1 MLGKFKSVFRNRL
14 LDDIIHG
21 MSSPHADP
29 KVECVLRG
37 SRFQMPIVQSLVS
50 LKSRS
55 ASRITWHSHE
65 VYELLYLLDGAT
77 EYEFVDGGTVVLPGG
92 HFLIIPPGVRHRGL
106 HNVRR
111 PARLCSILLHCSEP
125 KGNSNTVFTRT
136 EFRWIFE
143 RVAEAT
149 KLAWPMGAELRKL
162 AIQLGFQIRAFD
174 SKVPES
180 AAALRLTVCG
190 VLLETTRQLTVTR
203 TMPPDEAV
211 RTAIAYME
219 SRFDQSFS
227 IYDLAKEI
235 GCSRARL
242 FEIFKQA
249 TGLTPNDY
257 LQRIRVNKAATMLH
271 DTDLPITEIALI
283 CGFNTSQYFSSVF
296 RKYHNR
302 TPSELRLIAIADGS
316 R

>member
-1 MLGKFKSVFRNRL
+1 
-14 LDDIIHG
+14 
-21 MSSPHADP
+21 MSSYHTDP
-29 KVECVLRG
+29 KVECVLHG

-55 ASRITWHSHE
+55 ASRITWHFHE

-77 EYEFVDGGTVVLPGG
+77 EYEFVDGETVALPGG

-111 PARLCSILLHCSEP
+111 PARLCSILLKRSES
-125 KGNSNTVFTRT
+125 KGVSNTVFTRS
-136 EFRWIFE
+136 EFHWIIE

-149 KLAWPMGAELRKL
+149 KLAWPMGGELRKL
-162 AIQLGFQIRAFD
+162 ALQLGSQIRTFD
-174 SKVPES
+174 SKALES
-180 AAALRLTVCG
+180 AAALRLSVCG

-211 RTAIAYME
+211 RSAIAYME
-219 SRFDQSFS
+219 TRFDQSFS
-227 IYDLAKEI
+227 IHDLAKEI

-242 FEIFKQA
+242 FGIFKQA

-257 LQRIRVNKAATMLH
+257 LQRIRVNKAAAMLN
-271 DTDLPITEIALI
+271 DTELPVTEIALL

-302 TPSELRLIAIADGS
+302 TPSELREARSATRS
-316 R
+316 

>member
-1 MLGKFKSVFRNRL
+1 MATS
-14 LDDIIHG
+14 
-21 MSSPHADP
+21 HADP

-37 SRFQMPIVQSLVS
+37 SRFQMPMVQSLVS

-65 VYELLYLLDGAT
+65 VFELLYLLDGAT

-92 HFLIIPPGVRHRGL
+92 HFLIIPPSVRHRGL

-111 PARLCSILLHCSEP
+111 PARLCSILLNCTKTE
-125 KGNSNTVFTRT
+125 GNSNSVFTRT
-136 EFRWIFE
+136 EIDRIFA
-143 RVAEAT
+143 RVADAT

-162 AIQLGFQIRAFD
+162 ALQLGSQIRSFD
-174 SKVPES
+174 SKVPGS
-180 AAALRLTVCG
+180 AAAMRLTVCG
-190 VLLETTRQLTVTR
+190 MLLETTRQLTVTR

-211 RTAIAYME
+211 RTAIAFME

-227 IYDLAKEI
+227 IDELAKEI

-242 FEIFKQA
+242 FGIFKQA

-257 LQRIRVNKAATMLH
+257 LQRIRVNKAAAMLRE
-271 DTDLPITEIALI
+271 TTLPITEIALI

-302 TPSELRLIAIADGS
+302 TPSELRDG
-316 R
+316 